1 MGEGFCGE
9 LVALIEIEI
18 YNVQSLLK
26 KFAKNLK
33 KSVLAI

>member
-9 LVALIEIEI
+9 LAALIEIAI
-18 YNVQSLLK
+18 YNVHSLLK
-26 KFAKNLK
+26 KVAKNLK